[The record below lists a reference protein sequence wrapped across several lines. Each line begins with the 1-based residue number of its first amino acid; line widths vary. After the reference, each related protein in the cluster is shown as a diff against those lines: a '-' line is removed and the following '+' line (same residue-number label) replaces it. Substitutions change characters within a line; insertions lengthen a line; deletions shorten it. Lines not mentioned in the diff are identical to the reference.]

1 MGIVALSTTLG
12 SLGDEIGRKV
22 AHALGCE
29 FADREI
35 IAKAAE
41 RYGESL
47 LDLAHVTEE
56 KPTLW
61 ERIAH
66 TQRRYLTAVEAIV
79 LELAESGH
87 AVLSGRGATL
97 LLAKLPQVLRVR
109 ITAPEHVRA
118 QRIQQQQGLTLEAAA
133 QFVADTDRER
143 AARIRFLYQADW
155 SDPLLYDL
163 LINTERLSVERG
175 AGLILN
181 VLDDRR
187 FQSGPEDRQTVTD
200 LRIVAGAKE
209 ALLRNPETQA
219 CKLFT
224 ASKAGHV
231 ILTGMVDRDDQR
243 RAAEQTV
250 AAVPGVTG
258 ILNDIAVV
266 GKIRRPAF

>member
-1 MGIVALSTTLG
+1 MSIVALSTTMG

-66 TQRRYLTAVEAIV
+66 TQRRYLRAVEAIV

-143 AARIRFLYQADW
+143 AARIRFLYQGRLERSAPLRPAD
-155 SDPLLYDL
+155 
-163 LINTERLSVERG
+163 
-175 AGLILN
+175 
-181 VLDDRR
+181 
-187 FQSGPEDRQTVTD
+187 Q
-200 LRIVAGAKE
+200 
-209 ALLRNPETQA
+209 
-219 CKLFT
+219 
-224 ASKAGHV
+224 H
-231 ILTGMVDRDDQR
+231 
-243 RAAEQTV
+243 RAA
-250 AAVPGVTG
+250 
-258 ILNDIAVV
+258 
-266 GKIRRPAF
+266 